1 MPPKEFYVPY
11 VGYPNNNKVWVPK
24 ERNIPVSLVRGTGPG
39 QGSDGN
45 GTSEGE
51 EIATRKHEFQI
62 IICNTRTRMLIRM
75 SKKNGEHN
83 IWHLGTTHNACH
95 QYMYFIKEQ

>member
-11 VGYPNNNKVWVPK
+11 VGYPNNNKVWVVPK
-24 ERNIPVSLVRGTGPG
+24 ERNVPVSLVRGTGPG

-62 IICNTRTRMLIRM
+62 IICNMLI
-75 SKKNGEHN
+75 SFACTEKVGN
-83 IWHLGTTHNACH
+83 IIYGTNIC
-95 QYMYFIKEQ
+95 I